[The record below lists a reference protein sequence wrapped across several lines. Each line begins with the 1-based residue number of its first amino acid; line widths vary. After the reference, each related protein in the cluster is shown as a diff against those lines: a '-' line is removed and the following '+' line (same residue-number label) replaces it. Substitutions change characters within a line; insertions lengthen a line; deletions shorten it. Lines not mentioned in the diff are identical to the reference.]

1 MAVPK
6 IRIKGYTDEWK
17 NQFVKSICDISTG
30 KSNTQDKIIDGKYPF
45 YVRSSNIERSNK
57 YLYDEE
63 AVLTAGDGVGTGKVF
78 HYVNGKYDLHQRVY
92 RMFNFRDIDSKFFFH
107 IFSSKFYERVMSM
120 TAKSSV
126 DSVRYDMIS
135 DMEITVPN
143 VITEQEAISN
153 YFQTFD
159 SLIEATTKKIATLKQ
174 TKQASLQSMFPQEGE
189 TKPRVRFKGFADE
202 WEKVEIGKYGDTYSG
217 LSGKSKDDFGKG
229 NAKYITFLNVLTNA
243 QINTSILESVDV
255 KTGERQ
261 NAVQNGDI
269 LFNTSSETPEEV
281 GLCSVLLENIPNV
294 YLNSFCFGFRP
305 NNPTIN
311 SKFLVYLMR
320 GHIGRSIMKVL
331 AQGATRYNLSKKR
344 LCETLI
350 PIPTNMNEQK
360 QIAEYFSNLDKQI
373 SIQEQRL
380 EKLKQIKS
388 ACLKNM
394 FV

>member
-143 VITEQEAISN
+143 VITEQEAIAD
-153 YFQTFD
+153 YFKSLD
-159 SLIEATTKKIATLKQ
+159 SLIEATDKKIATLKQ
-174 TKQASLQSMFPQEGE
+174 TKQANLKYRIDNLPAEHE
-189 TKPRVRFKGFADE
+189 NLRKKLEERV
-202 WEKVEIGKYGDTYSG
+202 SG
-217 LSGKSKDDFGKG
+217 L
-229 NAKYITFLNVLTNA
+229 A
-243 QINTSILESVDV
+243 QYREPQRT
-255 KTGERQ
+255 
-261 NAVQNGDI
+261 DI
-269 LFNTSSETPEEV
+269 QAMQKKPE
-281 GLCSVLLENIPNV
+281 
-294 YLNSFCFGFRP
+294 
-305 NNPTIN
+305 
-311 SKFLVYLMR
+311 
-320 GHIGRSIMKVL
+320 
-331 AQGATRYNLSKKR
+331 
-344 LCETLI
+344 
-350 PIPTNMNEQK
+350 
-360 QIAEYFSNLDKQI
+360 
-373 SIQEQRL
+373 
-380 EKLKQIKS
+380 
-388 ACLKNM
+388 
-394 FV
+394 

>member
-261 NAVQNGDI
+261 NAVQKGDI